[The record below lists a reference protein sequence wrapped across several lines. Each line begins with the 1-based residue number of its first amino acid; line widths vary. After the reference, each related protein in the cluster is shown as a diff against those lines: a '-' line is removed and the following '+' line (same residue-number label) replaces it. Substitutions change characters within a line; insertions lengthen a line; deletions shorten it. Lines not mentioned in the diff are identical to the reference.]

1 MSLNTNGI
9 RNKGEFLQKGK
20 TRIQSLK
27 ERIDVAF
34 ETLRNIYDESKLEK
48 ISQKKDQAKQQ
59 QQKSGDTKTLQ
70 NDLEVLSSKIVS
82 KEGEVNLN
90 NINIPVNEN
99 LNQSEVSV
107 PQQEIEDIEVV
118 SPFIKRMQFIIGE
131 LNQLKSNSNI
141 DEGELDKE
149 VGSLPKRAL
158 IEMSI
163 SKSKVKRMK
172 DELAKQ
178 DQENKDYVKRLENE
192 IIDQRLMLEKLK
204 KGEGEHL
211 LQISTLQDQIRIL
224 KSKAFGYDIAKKYE
238 YYKEH
243 ESANGPS
250 AHIQDENL
258 AYSMWEKENYGER
271 RAPTKLNKLENEKQ
285 MWIAN
290 SMNNINKLE
299 KDVKL
304 ANSYRAGNN
313 FGINNDEDNGLWTK
327 TPEEARNRN
336 GNNGFNNYG
345 SGYKRYDGNSQGQN
359 SLGNMRRVTPMIMNN
374 KNRY

>member
-359 SLGNMRRVTPMIMNN
+359 SLGIMRRVTPMIMNN